1 MPNDHKPGEP
11 GRDQAGEAG
20 RGGAGQGG
28 AGQGDAG
35 QGDAGAAGGGQDPG
49 LGGQWSD
56 GGGRGPGRRAFLTL
70 AGVVAAAVP
79 VSSFLAACE
88 SGRSAGGTATT
99 AGRSAGSIVAAL
111 CAPSPCAG
119 HGVGTAPALA
129 DWHTLRRGLSTKE
142 LIQPGQGG
150 YTTARE
156 LFDPRFDAVEPAG
169 IAYCRTPQ
177 DVSACLAFVRRFGLP
192 VAARSGGHSYGGF
205 SSSTGLVVDVTR
217 MNSFRVA
224 AGGNSVQVGTGTR
237 LVDFYNGLAAHG
249 LAVPGGSCPTV
260 GVAGLTLGGGVG
272 VLSRAYGLTSDHLE
286 AVQIVTA
293 DSKILE
299 CDARRNSDL
308 LWACRGGGGG
318 NFGVATS
325 FTFSTRQLSR
335 LVIFFLSWP
344 WSQAARVV
352 EGWQSWVPSTP
363 DALWSNLHLIAS
375 LHGPL
380 PTVQVGGTYLGPV
393 GAAESLLNR
402 LYAAVGSQ
410 PASPYVAE
418 TSYLNAMMVEA
429 GCADYSVSQCH
440 LPTQT
445 ANGKLS
451 REPSYAK
458 SDFFTR
464 RLPPAAIRTL
474 VAGIEQV
481 RGVRGAVSGVGAIA
495 FDALGGAVN
504 RVHPAATAFVHRDA
518 LFLAQYSTKWHGG
531 APGSEV
537 ASQRAWLRTF
547 YASLHPY
554 ASGQAYQNYLDTD
567 LTDWRQAYYGAN
579 YPRLAAIKATYDPRQ
594 IFRFPQGIT
603 PA

>member
-1 MPNDHKPGEP
+1 MPDDHKPAEP
-11 GRDQAGEAG
+11 GPGQA
-20 RGGAGQGG
+20 
-28 AGQGDAG
+28 
-35 QGDAGAAGGGQDPG
+35 
-49 LGGQWSD
+49 
-56 GGGRGPGRRAFLTL
+56 GRRAFLTL

-79 VSSFLAACE
+79 VSPFLAACE
-88 SGRSAGGTATT
+88 SGRSPSGTAAP
-99 AGRSAGSIVAAL
+99 AGRSAGSTVAAP

-119 HGVGTAPALA
+119 LGAGTAPALT
-129 DWHTLRRGLSTKE
+129 DWHTLRRSLSTKE

-156 LFDPRFDAVEPAG
+156 LFDPRFDAIEPAG

-192 VAARSGGHSYGGF
+192 VAARSGGHSYGGW
-205 SSSTGLVVDVTR
+205 SSSTGLVVDVTQ
-217 MNSFRVA
+217 MNSFQVA
-224 AGGNSVQVGTGTR
+224 AGGNTVQVGTGTR

-293 DSKILE
+293 DGKILE
-299 CDARRNSDL
+299 CDTRRNSDL

-344 WSQAARVV
+344 WSQAAQVV

-375 LHGPL
+375 PHGPL
-380 PTVQVGGTYLGPV
+380 PTVQVGGTYLGSV
-393 GAAESLLNR
+393 GAAEGLLNR
-402 LYAAVGSQ
+402 LYAAVGAQ

-440 LPTQT
+440 LRTQT
-445 ANGKLS
+445 ADGKLY

-458 SDFFTR
+458 SDFFTG
-464 RLPPAAIRTL
+464 RLPSAAIRSL

-481 RGVRGAVSGVGAIA
+481 RTVRGAVSGVGAIA

-518 LFLAQYSTKWHGG
+518 LFLAQYSTSWHWG

-547 YASLHPY
+547 YASLHRY

-579 YPRLAAIKATYDPRQ
+579 YPRLAAIKATYDPHHV
-594 IFRFPQGIT
+594 FRFPQGIT
-603 PA
+603 PAG